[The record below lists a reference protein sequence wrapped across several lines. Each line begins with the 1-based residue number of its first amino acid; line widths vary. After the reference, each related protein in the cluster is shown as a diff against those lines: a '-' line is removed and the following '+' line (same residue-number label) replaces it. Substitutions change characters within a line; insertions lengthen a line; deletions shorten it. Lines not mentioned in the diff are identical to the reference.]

1 MVQTCI
7 VHLLR
12 NSTDFL
18 SWKDRK
24 PLVTALKGIYRAVD
38 AKAAEGTTLRTYGPL
53 SRGYRLSSNT
63 GAEASIRLESE
74 GFLPK
79 GASKQHKLKIISE
92 YSASAVV
99 HFGTSDGAPS
109 CGAESTVRV
118 DLATGAGSLSQSNTL
133 PRTRW

>member
-1 MVQTCI
+1 MMRTKFPRHGSPEAITAVFAEAMVQTCI

-53 SRGYRLSSNT
+53 SQGYRLSRNT
-63 GAEASIRLESE
+63 RAEASIRLESE
-74 GFLPK
+74 GSLPN
-79 GASKQHKLKIISE
+79 GGLQTTQTE
-92 YSASAVV
+92 
-99 HFGTSDGAPS
+99 
-109 CGAESTVRV
+109 
-118 DLATGAGSLSQSNTL
+118 NN
-133 PRTRW
+133 

>member
-53 SRGYRLSSNT
+53 SQGYRLSRNT
-63 GAEASIRLESE
+63 RAEASIRLESE
-74 GFLPK
+74 GSLPN
-79 GASKQHKLKIISE
+79 GGLKIISE

-99 HFGTSDGAPS
+99 HSGTSDGAPS